1 MIKKL
6 WDSSGL
12 IGAFLVDAFG
22 VISLRYE
29 VSALPLH
36 H

>member
-12 IGAFLVDAFG
+12 IGAFF
-22 VISLRYE
+22 
-29 VSALPLH
+29 VSEESGWNVTESVTG
-36 H
+36 